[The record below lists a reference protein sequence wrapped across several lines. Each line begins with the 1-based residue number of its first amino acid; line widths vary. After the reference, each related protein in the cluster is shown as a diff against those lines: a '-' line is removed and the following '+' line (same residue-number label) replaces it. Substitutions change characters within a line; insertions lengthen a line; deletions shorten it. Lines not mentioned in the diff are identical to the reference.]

1 MNLEIVER
9 SSGYWIV
16 GEHGVEWDEPF
27 VHLSQAINQLNKML
41 DEKKLLFAKINTEN
55 KDFSPF
61 K

>member
-55 KDFSPF
+55 KDFPPF

>member
-1 MNLEIVER
+1 MNLEIIER

-16 GEHGVEWDEPF
+16 GEHGVEWYEPF

>member
-27 VHLSQAINQLNKML
+27 VHLTQAINQLNKML
-41 DEKKLLFAKINTEN
+41 DEKKLLLQK
-55 KDFSPF
+55 
-61 K
+61 